1 MSCVHDC
8 GLPPPFPKPIDNRP
22 GLAAIAYRIGTYA
35 DFRDYML
42 RALDREDVLRRWT
55 HRGADD
61 PGIAL
66 LESGAVVA
74 DILTFYQQLYA
85 NEAYLRTARW
95 RDSIAGLVRLLGYR
109 PAPGIGGQAD
119 FAVEVTGDQSVLLPA
134 GMAFKAKLEDGGP
147 PADFESSQDVLACPA
162 LSRFALYKPW
172 RDPPPNLAT
181 GSNGFSLTLPA
192 GGLPDVDLAPGD
204 RLLVGVPR
212 PDWSATKRLGDAEM
226 LTVDEVEQRFGR
238 LIVKVKGGIRRHA
251 GASALG
257 ALKLTDTYGHFG
269 VTAPAKTVE
278 LDESTTPPGVTTT
291 STNYLRGFLTDP
303 WAALFGG
310 QLAYTASEPDLTE
323 TMVPL
328 DVQVDDLSAG
338 ETIVVETALQWVALT
353 GDVLPKTRVHLIGTV
368 DEVAAQGVALAT
380 LSATVSML
388 TLADTIMEAAG
399 LASVVLIFGAVLDI
413 RDTVVHRTEGPLMR
427 LETQPTYIG
436 DVSGDVLSY
445 FGKAGPFAA
454 LADRAVI
461 LEDAD
466 RGATKVRVT
475 ELLSPTDVAPDQD
488 RDRLLRVAE
497 AVDYSRFLH
506 DEPKVA
512 IYGNL
517 VAATQGKTETEAV
530 LGSGDAR
537 TTFQTFQL
545 PKAPLTFLLEA
556 GTTPAHQPELDV
568 FVDGRAW
575 ALVDTLQ
582 ASGPGDAVY
591 VVRQDDDGKSHVQ
604 FGDGVTGARLPSG
617 INNVRALYRTGTG
630 ASGALAGGATP
641 QPSGGPPQ
649 LGKAFMPIPAT
660 GGAEPESEENA
671 RAAASATM
679 QTLGRLVSVTDY
691 EAEALRIPGV
701 LKARAVVALADGA
714 PVIRVTVLAESGE
727 DAELAAIDAALQTA
741 NRCRG
746 PQRHPVV
753 TVPGQLQYAYLNLRA
768 GYAADRRPQD
778 IDAAIRTALGVAGT
792 GERIAAEGGLF
803 ALANR
808 RFGQDVHVSHVLGA
822 VQNVDG
828 VTWVEV
834 DAARILVTPPGA
846 DPTDVA
852 KPTAAPRWTV
862 LPCDAVHLLA
872 LSEVHLDLN
881 LVLDDRAE
889 ECV

>member
-8 GLPPPFPKPIDNRP
+8 GPPPAFPKPIDNRP

-42 RALDREDVLRRWT
+42 RGLDREEVLRRWT

-66 LESGAVVA
+66 LESGAIVA

-85 NEAYLRTARW
+85 NEAYLRTAQW
-95 RDSIAGLVRLLGYR
+95 RESIAGLVRLLGYR
-109 PAPGIGGQAD
+109 LAPGIGGQAD
-119 FAVEVTGDQSVLLPA
+119 FAAEVTGDKSVLLPA
-134 GMAFKAKLEDGGP
+134 GMAFKAKLENSGP
-147 PADFESSQDVLACPA
+147 PANFESSRDVLAYPA
-162 LSRFALYKPW
+162 LSAFSLYKPW

-192 GGLPDVDLAPGD
+192 GGLPDVSLVPGD

-212 PDWSATKRLGDAEM
+212 PDWNATKRLGDAEM
-226 LTVDEVEQRFGR
+226 LTVEEVEERFGR
-238 LIVKVKGGIRRHA
+238 LIVGVKGGIRRNA

-269 VTAPAKTVE
+269 LTAPAKTVE

-291 STNYLRGFLTDP
+291 STNYWRGFWTDS
-303 WAALFGG
+303 WATLFGG
-310 QLAYTASEPDLTE
+310 QLEYTATEPDLTE
-323 TMVPL
+323 TIVPL
-328 DVQVDDLSAG
+328 DVQVDDLGAG
-338 ETIVVETALQWVALT
+338 ETIIVETALQLVALT
-353 GDVLPKTRVHLIGTV
+353 GDVLPKTRVHLISAV
-368 DEVAAQGVALAT
+368 DEVAAQGIALAT
-380 LSATVSML
+380 LSDTVSML
-388 TLADTIMEAAG
+388 TLADSIMEAAG
-399 LASVVLIFGAVLDI
+399 LGSAVLIFGAFFDI

-427 LETQPTYIG
+427 LETQPTYIAE
-436 DVSGDVLSY
+436 DSGDVLSY
-445 FGKAGPFAA
+445 FGKASPFTA
-454 LADRAVI
+454 LEDRSLI

-475 ELLSPTDVAPDQD
+475 ELLSPTDAAPDQD
-488 RDRLLRVAE
+488 LDRLLRVE
-497 AVDYSRFLH
+497 DAVDYSRFLH
-506 DEPKVA
+506 DDPKVTV
-512 IYGNL
+512 YGNL
-517 VAATQGKTETEAV
+517 VAATQGKTEAEAV
-530 LGSGDAR
+530 LGNGDAR

-545 PKAPLTFLLEA
+545 PKSPLTFLLEA
-556 GTTPAHQPELDV
+556 GTTPPHQPELDV

-575 ALVDTLQ
+575 TLVDTLQ

-591 VVRQDDDGKSHVQ
+591 VVRQDDEGKSHVQ
-604 FGDGVTGARLPSG
+604 FGDGITGARLPSG
-617 INNVRALYRTGTG
+617 INNVRAVYRTGTG
-630 ASGALAGGATP
+630 ARGALAAGATP

-649 LGKAFMPIPAT
+649 LGKAFMPVPAT
-660 GGAEPESEENA
+660 GGAEPEGEENA
-671 RAAASATM
+671 REAAPATM

-691 EAEALRIPGV
+691 EAEALTIPGA
-701 LKARAVVALADGA
+701 LKARAVVALAEGA
-714 PVIRVTVLAESGE
+714 PVIRVTVLSESGE
-727 DAELAAIDAALQTA
+727 DAELDAIDAALQTA

-753 TVPGQLQYAYLNLRA
+753 TAPGRLQYTYLNLRA
-768 GYAADRRPQD
+768 GYAADRRLED
-778 IDAAIRTALGVAGT
+778 VDAAIRTALGVAGT
-792 GERIAAEGGLF
+792 GERIAEEGGLF

-808 RFGQDVHVSHVLGA
+808 RFGQNVHVSHVLGA

-834 DAARILVTPPGA
+834 DCARTLITPPGA

-852 KPTAAPRWTV
+852 KPTDSPRWTV
-862 LPCDAVHLLA
+862 LPCDATRLLA